1 MLRSSSPR
9 AANRV
14 WSVVLAL
21 LVGLLVAVVP
31 SATRAHAD
39 IVTVSS
45 DNQRTGWDPNESALS
60 SGTVTGSDFG
70 QLFSTALTGQIYAQP
85 LVVGSTVIVGTEENY
100 VYGLNSETGAIQWSA
115 YLGPSWPAS
124 TIGCGDLVP
133 DIGITSTPVYDPS
146 SGYIYLTAKVNDGA
160 SAAAPHYY
168 LYALN
173 ATTGAVRTGW
183 PVAIGGSPSN
193 DPTNTFDTEDEMQR
207 PGLLL
212 QNGSIYLAFGG
223 HCDHKPYRG
232 YVVGVNTSTQSQ
244 HMWTTE
250 AGSNASGAGIWQS
263 GGGIVSDGSS
273 GLFIATGNG
282 VTPPVGAGTSPPTTL
297 SESVVHLAV
306 ASDGTIS
313 ASDFFAPADAATLD
327 ANDQDLA
334 SGGPVALPD
343 AEFGTS
349 TYPHL
354 LVSIGK
360 EGRLFLLNRDS
371 LGGRGQGTNGGDLIL
386 GQTTLSGVWGH
397 PAVWGGDGGYV
408 YVDESK
414 GHLVA
419 LSYGLTGTG
428 KPALHTAGNSQE
440 TFGYTS
446 GSPVVTSSGTTS
458 GSALVWIV
466 QSADAT
472 GADGQLMVYNAV
484 PSSGVMT
491 LLRSWPLGN
500 VSKFSVPAT
509 DNGRVYVGTR
519 DGNLIA
525 YGAPT
530 TQALQGTAVSLGQ
543 VSVGSTGS
551 ATATLTASKTVTVS
565 AVSAAAPFS
574 TGTSTPTLPVTLTA
588 GQTISVPVS
597 YSPTTWGANTG
608 ALSLTTDSGTI
619 NVGLSGTGTQPGLG
633 AAPTSLDWG
642 TMAVGSSETLTVGVT
657 NTGTSTETFTG
668 VAGPSSP
675 FAASGLPN
683 VGDTLAAGVS
693 DTISVTYTPTVAES
707 DSSSI
712 VLTSD
717 QGSVTIPLTGIA
729 INSDPQV
736 TISPTS
742 LSFGNVAVGQSATQ
756 TFTVSNTGNINLTV
770 TKAAPPTAPFGAV
783 NPIPEGQQLAPGE
796 SYTVSATFAPTGVAN
811 YSGTYE
817 ITTDTGQGAM
827 DITMTGSGVRSTSG
841 TAITPP
847 GGGWTVN
854 GAATTS
860 GTNLV
865 LTKLNT
871 SKAGDAVYGTAVP
884 SSGLSASFTAQ
895 LNGGT
900 GGTGLT
906 FSLLDATKSTAT
918 SIGGNSGGMGFS
930 GLSGV
935 SVVLST
941 YQQSGAPSNNFVGI
955 ATGGSGGTLTYLATS
970 TNIGALRTGTHTVT
984 VQATSGGQLDVSV
997 DGVLVLSPTVTLPA
1011 NVLPAFTAA
1020 TGSTTDYHIVSGIS
1034 VTANGSALPVPGG
1047 GWSYNGSSTM
1057 SGNGSLLT
1065 PATSNQAGT
1074 VIDPTAISAA
1084 NFEAGFTSVIGSG
1097 SGGDGVTLSLLDAS
1111 SVTATSVGNHGNGVG
1126 ATGLAGIYVILNTYT
1141 GGKVASSV
1149 SIGTNPT
1156 SGTAPKLL
1164 YTTTSVPSLLGTH
1177 QVWVTVYNGVLT
1189 VAVDGTQVLQ
1199 GAVTLPTSVL
1209 PAFTGGTGATTDAQS
1224 VNSVTM
1230 QH

>member
-1 MLRSSSPR
+1 MDRSRPFR
-9 AANRV
+9 L
-14 WSVVLAL
+14 WSVIFAL
-21 LVGLLVAVVP
+21 LAGLLVAAVHAA
-31 SATRAHAD
+31 ATAHAD

-45 DNQRTGWDPNESALS
+45 DNQRTGWDPNEPRLS
-60 SGTVTGSDFG
+60 SGSVTGSDFG

-85 LVVGSTVIVGTEENY
+85 LVVGSTVIVGTEENH
-100 VYGLNSETGAIQWSA
+100 VYGINSETGAILWQT

-133 DIGITSTPVYDPS
+133 DIGITSTPVYDAS
-146 SGYIYLTAKVNDGA
+146 SGYVYLTAKVNDGTDA
-160 SAAAPHYY
+160 TVPHYY

-173 ATTGAVRTGW
+173 AATGAVRTGW
-183 PVAIGGSPSN
+183 PVTIGGSPSN
-193 DPTNTFDTEDEMQR
+193 DPGNAFNTEDAMQR

-212 QNGSIYLAFGG
+212 QNGSVFMAFGS

-232 YVVGVNTSTQSQ
+232 YVVGVNTSTLSQ

-250 AGSNASGAGIWQS
+250 AGTGASGAGIWQS
-263 GGGIVSDGSS
+263 GGGIVSDGAN
-273 GLFIATGNG
+273 GMFIATGNG
-282 VTPPVGAGTSPPTTL
+282 VTPPVGVGTSPPATL
-297 SESVVHLAV
+297 SESVVHLSV

-327 ANDQDLA
+327 ANDQDVA

-349 TYPHL
+349 AYPHL
-354 LVSIGK
+354 LVQIGK

-397 PAVWGGDGGYV
+397 PAAYGGDGGYV

-414 GHLVA
+414 SHLVA

-428 KPALHTAGNSQE
+428 KPALHVAGNSTE

-446 GSPVVTSSGTTS
+446 GSPVVTSDGTTS
-458 GSALVWIV
+458 GSGLVWIV
-466 QSADAT
+466 SSNDAT
-472 GADGQLMVYNAV
+472 GSGGQLMVYNAV

-491 LLRSWPLGN
+491 LLRSWPLGT
-500 VSKFSVPAT
+500 VSKFTVPAT
-509 DNGRVYVGTR
+509 NNGRVYVGTR

-525 YGAPT
+525 FGAPT
-530 TQALQGTAVSLGQ
+530 TQALQGTSVSFGQ
-543 VSVGSTGS
+543 VAVGSTGS
-551 ATATLTASKTVTVS
+551 STATLTANKTVTVS
-565 AVSAAAPFS
+565 AVSAAAPFAA
-574 TGTSTPTLPVTLTA
+574 GTPTPALPVTLTA
-588 GQTISVPVS
+588 GQTLTVPVS
-597 YSPTTWGANTG
+597 YSPTAWGGSTG
-608 ALSLTTDSGTI
+608 ALSLTTDAGTI
-619 NVGLSGTGTQPGLG
+619 NVGLDGTGTQPGLG
-633 AAPTSLDWG
+633 ATPTSLSWG

-668 VAGPSSP
+668 VTGPSGA
-675 FAASGLPN
+675 FAASGLPA
-683 VGDTLAAGVS
+683 VGDSLAAGVS
-693 DTISVTYTPTVAES
+693 ETLSVTYSPTVAES

-717 QGSVTIPLTGIA
+717 QGSVTIPLSGTA
-729 INSDPQV
+729 IVSNPQV
-736 TISPTS
+736 TISPSS

-770 TKAAPPTAPFGAV
+770 TKAAPPTAPFSSS

-796 SYTVSATFAPTGVAN
+796 SYTVDVTFAPSGVAA
-811 YSGTYE
+811 YSGAYE
-817 ITTDTGQGAM
+817 VTTDTGQGAM
-827 DITMTGSGVRSTSG
+827 NVTLTGTGVRSTSG
-841 TAITPP
+841 TAITAP

-871 SKAGDAVYGTAVP
+871 NKAASAVYGTAVP
-884 SSGLSASFTAQ
+884 SAGLTASFTAQ

-906 FSLLDATKSTAT
+906 FAMLDSTKSTAT
-918 SIGGNSGGMGFS
+918 SIGGSSGGMGFS

-935 SVVLST
+935 AVVLST
-941 YQQSGAPSNNFVGI
+941 YQQTGAPSNNFVGI

-970 TNIGALRTGTHTVT
+970 TSIGALRTGTHTVT
-984 VQATSGGQLDVSV
+984 VQVSGSQLDVSV
-997 DGVLVLSPTVTLPA
+997 DGTLVLSPTVTLPA
-1011 NVLPAFTAA
+1011 NVLPAFTGA
-1020 TGSTTDYHIVSGIS
+1020 TGSTTDNHIVSGVSI
-1034 VTANGSALPVPGG
+1034 TAGGAALPVPGG
-1047 GWSYNGSSTM
+1047 GWSYNGSATM
-1057 SGNGSLLT
+1057 SGSSNLLT
-1065 PATSNQAGT
+1065 PNASNLAGT
-1074 VIDPTAISAA
+1074 VIEPTAVSGA
-1084 NFEAGFTSVIGSG
+1084 NFEAGFTSVMTGGTS
-1097 SGGDGVTLSLLDAS
+1097 GDGMTLSLLDSS
-1111 SVTATSVGNHGNGVG
+1111 SVSATAVGNHGNGLGV
-1126 ATGLAGIYVILNTYT
+1126 TGLAGIYVILDTYT

-1149 SIGTNPT
+1149 AIGTNPA
-1156 SGTAPKLL
+1156 SGTAPKIL
-1164 YTTTSVPSLLGTH
+1164 YNTTNVPSLLGTH

-1199 GAVTLPTSVL
+1199 GAVTLPTFVL
-1209 PAFTGGTGATTDAQS
+1209 PAFTAGTGATSQTQS
-1224 VNSVTM
+1224 VSAVTM
-1230 QH
+1230 QY